1 MKIKKISCYL
11 AIGMLGFSMLACNLG
26 KGPAQVASTPSQSP
40 TSESSS
46 ATQPPT
52 GNDAANHACANP
64 YLPIIAGAA
73 WNYSLTGSATD
84 TFTRSI
90 LSVDENEFTEQDVF
104 GAGVTRQGKWSCD
117 NGSLIALDPA
127 NGPSAGVSSYSLDVD
142 FQTKELSGVTLPAT
156 IHAGDTWSQSITLE
170 GTSTISGQSIPAK
183 NHTTSDCT
191 AVGLESVTVP
201 AGTFDAMRIDC
212 KVSIHITIT
221 MNGTDIPT
229 NLNMNSTNWYAEKV
243 GLIKAVSSG
252 AGFDST
258 IELTS
263 YTIP

>member
-1 MKIKKISCYL
+1 MKIKKISYYL
-11 AIGMLGFSMLACNLG
+11 AVGMLGFSILACNLG
-26 KGPAQVASTPSQSP
+26 KGPAQDASTPSQSA

-46 ATQPPT
+46 ATQPPAR
-52 GNDAANHACANP
+52 NDAANHACANP

-73 WNYSLTGSATD
+73 WKYSLTGSATD

-90 LSVDENEFTEQDVF
+90 LSVDENGFTDQDVF
-104 GAGVTRQGKWSCD
+104 SAGVTRQGKWSCD

-127 NGPSAGVSSYSLDVD
+127 NGPSAGVSSYNLDVD

-170 GTSTISGQSIPAK
+170 GTSTINGQSIPAK

-201 AGTFDAMRIDC
+201 AGTFNAMRVDC
-212 KVSIHITIT
+212 KVGIHITVT
-221 MNGTDIPT
+221 MNGTEIPT
-229 NLNMNSTNWYAEKV
+229 KLKMNSTNWYAEKV
-243 GLIKAVSSG
+243 GLIKTVFTR
-252 AGFDST
+252 AGFNSK